1 MQKSFPTQSPPGPGP
16 TASLVDRASRGF
28 AGTVLAR
35 PWFDAAGLFALR
47 RWYFPLSRLWAA
59 AREAHGDPAA
69 FWDAVPMPGRL
80 EHRDRLRDALA
91 RFEAARATASAV
103 ETEWRRLM
111 FAAQEP
117 PAATRV
123 AIETAR
129 LDARHAYNATRR
141 HFRFLLGRGV
151 PRVRMAIETPEQT
164 AAVYASALSDFTP
177 FVAPPDTMPEVA
189 RSHGVP
195 GPAGTDTWLHFPSP
209 SARLADEV
217 FARVHEP
224 PGAENSPTIVFGH
237 GICVEFDHW
246 RVMIDECRALAA
258 MGFRVVRPEAPWHG
272 RRVHPGSFGGE
283 HTIAAF
289 PTGTLDAVTGA
300 LREWSVLA
308 DWSRR
313 TSSGPLV
320 FAGTS
325 LGALTA
331 QLAAA
336 RSRDWPARLRPDALF
351 LSTHTGDMVDV
362 VMRGALSTL
371 WADPAEI
378 ARRGWTED
386 SARRYLDLLSPSGEM
401 PVPPERIV
409 SILGSRDVILPF
421 AGGKAL
427 IDRWRVPDANRF
439 IWDRGHFSVPMTLTR
454 DTAPQRRLAELVR
467 NIT

>member
-1 MQKSFPTQSPPGPGP
+1 MQQRFSAGGSQPSGHAPT
-16 TASLVDRASRGF
+16 LIDRVSRGV
-28 AGTVLAR
+28 AGTLLAR
-35 PWFDAAGLFALR
+35 PWFDSAGLFALR

-59 AREAHGDPAA
+59 AREAHGDPAR
-69 FWDAVPMPGRL
+69 FWDAVPLPSRL
-80 EHRDRLRDALA
+80 EHRDRLGKALA
-91 RFEAARATASAV
+91 RFEAARVTASAV
-103 ETEWRRLM
+103 EAEWHRVM

-117 PAATRV
+117 SAAARTAV
-123 AIETAR
+123 ETAR

-151 PRVRMAIETPEQT
+151 PRVRMAIEPPDQT
-164 AAVYASALSDFTP
+164 AAVYAPALSDLSP
-177 FVAPPDTMPEVA
+177 FVAPPDPMPEVA
-189 RSHGVP
+189 RSHSVASPTGI
-195 GPAGTDTWLHFPSP
+195 DYWLRFPSP
-209 SARLADEV
+209 STRLADEV
-217 FARVHEP
+217 YARVHEP
-224 PGAENSPTIVFGH
+224 PDAKDPPTIVFGH

-272 RRVHPGSFGGE
+272 RRVPAGSFGGE

-289 PTGTLDAVTGA
+289 PTGTLDAFTGA
-300 LREWSVLA
+300 VREWSVLA

-336 RSRDWPARLRPDALF
+336 RSRDWPARLRPDALL
-351 LSTHTGDMVDV
+351 LSTHTGDMLEV
-362 VMRGALSTL
+362 VMRGALSSL
-371 WADPAEI
+371 WADPAEV
-378 ARRGWTED
+378 ARHGWTEET
-386 SARRYLDLLSPSGEM
+386 ARRYLDLLSPSGDM
-401 PVPPERIV
+401 PVPPEHIV
-409 SILGSRDVILPF
+409 SILGGRDVILPF
-421 AGGKAL
+421 ASGKAL

-454 DTAPQRRLAELVR
+454 DTAPHRRLAEIVR
-467 NIT
+467 AIP